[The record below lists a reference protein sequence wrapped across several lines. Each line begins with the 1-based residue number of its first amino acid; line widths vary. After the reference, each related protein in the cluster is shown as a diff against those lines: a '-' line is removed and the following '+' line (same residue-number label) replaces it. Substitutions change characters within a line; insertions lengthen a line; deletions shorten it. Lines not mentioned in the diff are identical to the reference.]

1 MKLIDINTA
10 VEVLVEA
17 IKTDY
22 RGYMDSYAGGWSN
35 FYGKGEMT
43 EIQQNMV
50 ADFENSFEVSEGKK
64 YIKIKQKRGGVWGFV
79 VKQDDD
85 KFKAGDI
92 LKAAGYSAPARNA
105 ARGNVFTGYT
115 VQWAGPHYLKG

>member
-22 RGYMDSYAGGWSN
+22 RGYMDTYAGSWN
-35 FYGKGEMT
+35 GKGEMNAYQ
-43 EIQQNMV
+43 EKMV
-50 ADFENSFEVSEGKK
+50 ADFENSFEVSEGAK

-79 VKQDDD
+79 AKHDDD

-92 LKAAGYSAPARNA
+92 LKAASYSAPARNT

>member
-1 MKLIDINTA
+1 MQITDVNTG

-22 RGYMDSYAGGWSN
+22 RGYMDTYAGSWN
-35 FYGKGEMT
+35 GKGEMD
-43 EIQQNMV
+43 EVQEKMV
-50 ADFENSFEVSEGKK
+50 KEFENGFEVSEGVK

-79 VKQDDD
+79 VKNDDA

-92 LKAAGYSAPARNA
+92 LKAAGYNSPARNK
-105 ARGNVFTGYT
+105 ARGNVMDGFSIQWTG
-115 VQWAGPHYLKG
+115 PKYLV

>member
-1 MKLIDINTA
+1 MQITDVNTG
-10 VEVLVEA
+10 VEILVEA

-22 RGYMDSYAGGWSN
+22 RGYMDTYAGGWN
-35 FYGKGEMT
+35 GKGEMDET
-43 EIQQNMV
+43 QQNMV
-50 ADFENSFEVSEGKK
+50 AEFENSFEVSEGKK

-115 VQWAGPHYLKG
+115 VQWTGPQYLS

>member
-22 RGYMDSYAGGWSN
+22 RGYMDSYAGGWN
-35 FYGKGEMT
+35 GKGEMNAYQ
-43 EIQQNMV
+43 EKMV
-50 ADFENSFEVSEGKK
+50 AEFDDSFEVSEGKK

-92 LKAAGYSAPARNA
+92 LKAAGYSAPARNT

>member
-1 MKLIDINTA
+1 MQITDVNVG

-22 RGYMDSYAGGWSN
+22 RGYMDSCAGSWS
-35 FYGKGEMT
+35 GKSEMDET
-43 EIQQNMV
+43 QQKMV
-50 ADFENSFEVSEGKK
+50 NEFENSFEVSEGQK

-79 VKQDDD
+79 VKQDDGQ
-85 KFKAGDI
+85 FRAGDI
-92 LKAAGYSAPARNA
+92 LKAASYSAPARNK

-115 VQWAGPHYLKG
+115 VRWTGPNYLK